1 MLVLYTYIRANTFY
15 PKYTPRILDTDK
27 TQKMKTIVFICSA
40 LVICT
45 KAFLPSEESSDGR
58 ADYTHASITE
68 KAIYHAASD
77 VILSIAN
84 TRKHSASDIRGTLSK
99 YIGE

>member
-1 MLVLYTYIRANTFY
+1 
-15 PKYTPRILDTDK
+15 
-27 TQKMKTIVFICSA
+27 MKTIVFICSA